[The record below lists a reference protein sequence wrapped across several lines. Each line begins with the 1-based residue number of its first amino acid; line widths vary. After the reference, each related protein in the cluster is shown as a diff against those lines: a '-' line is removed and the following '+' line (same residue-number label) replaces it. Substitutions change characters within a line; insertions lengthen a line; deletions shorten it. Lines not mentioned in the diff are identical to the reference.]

1 MIGFPISV
9 NADVEKRSMETW
21 KTGLILTFFSRMS
34 LVEVVGKQYKRVPVL
49 LTQTMVEA
57 IQALVD
63 KRAEGGVRSCNPYV
77 FAQVLLQSL
86 HLRT

>member
-1 MIGFPISV
+1 
-9 NADVEKRSMETW
+9 
-21 KTGLILTFFSRMS
+21 MS